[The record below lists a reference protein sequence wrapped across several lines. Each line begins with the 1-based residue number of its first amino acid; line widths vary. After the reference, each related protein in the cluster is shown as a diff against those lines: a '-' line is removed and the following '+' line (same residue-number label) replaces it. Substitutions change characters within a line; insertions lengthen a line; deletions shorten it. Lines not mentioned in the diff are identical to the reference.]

1 MKGRNPYVISF
12 GRIPTQYI
20 NRSLLIDNIVE
31 ILEADPV
38 EEQALKLTG
47 IRGTGKT
54 VTMTAVERRM
64 RENDDW
70 IVVGL
75 KSNSNITEDLIA
87 NLYSS
92 VGFLTDFMN
101 AELNLSKF
109 GIGLNI
115 KSKSPVASLDYALK
129 RILSE
134 IKKKGKR
141 ILVTIDEAR
150 KTEAMIDFIQEFQLL
165 IREEYPIY
173 LLAAGLYEDIEQI
186 ENADGLT
193 FFLRA
198 TSFEMTP
205 LNLGMIRED
214 YKKTLKLSSDVA
226 DEMAVITKGYAFAY
240 QALGKY
246 MWESGQKEL
255 SEEVLMLLDEA
266 LAEKV
271 YKKIWSELA
280 PKDRWFLQYIVQKDQ
295 MSASELL
302 QITQKKHNEWSEP
315 RKRLSEKGII
325 DTKTRGIISL
335 KLPRLK
341 EFVESQN

>member
-54 VTMTAVERRM
+54 VTMTAIERRM

-92 VGFLTDFMN
+92 ISFLTDFMN

-129 RILSE
+129 RILAE

-150 KTEAMIDFIQEFQLL
+150 KTDAMVDL
-165 IREEYPIY
+165 
-173 LLAAGLYEDIEQI
+173 
-186 ENADGLT
+186 
-193 FFLRA
+193 
-198 TSFEMTP
+198 
-205 LNLGMIRED
+205 
-214 YKKTLKLSSDVA
+214 
-226 DEMAVITKGYAFAY
+226 
-240 QALGKY
+240 
-246 MWESGQKEL
+246 
-255 SEEVLMLLDEA
+255 
-266 LAEKV
+266 
-271 YKKIWSELA
+271 
-280 PKDRWFLQYIVQKDQ
+280 
-295 MSASELL
+295 
-302 QITQKKHNEWSEP
+302 
-315 RKRLSEKGII
+315 
-325 DTKTRGIISL
+325 
-335 KLPRLK
+335 
-341 EFVESQN
+341 

>member
-54 VTMTAVERRM
+54 VTMTAIERRM

-92 VGFLTDFMN
+92 VSFLTDFMN

-115 KSKSPVASLDYALK
+115 TSKSPVASLDYALK

-150 KTEAMIDFIQEFQLL
+150 KTDAMVDFIQEFQLL

-173 LLAAGLYEDIEQI
+173 LLAAGLYEDIEHI
-186 ENADGLT
+186 ENTDGLT

-214 YKKTLKLSSDVA
+214 YKKTLELSNDVA
-226 DEMAVITKGYAFAY
+226 EEMAVITKGYAFAY